1 MHRRARGDR
10 NGLNGVSTGN
20 TTLIRA
26 LQDFVLTQPEFDRLR
41 ELVRE
46 HTGIALSDAKRQLV
60 YGRLARRL
68 RALKLESF
76 GDYIE
81 LVESGDPVELEE
93 FVNAVTTNLTS
104 FFREPHH
111 FDYLAREAL
120 PAMAARAGGA
130 NRLRIWCCAASTG
143 EEPYS
148 IAMVLREAESLLRG
162 WDVKL
167 LATDLDSAVLA
178 AGAAGIYATGRFEGM
193 DPKRM
198 ARFFDK
204 GTGPQAGKLRAREEL
219 RNLVTFKQL
228 NLMQEWPLRG
238 PLDAIFCRNVV
249 IYFDKATQRVLFER
263 MAMLQ
268 RPGDLLFLGH
278 SESLYRVSERYEL
291 IGRTIY
297 RRLED

>member
-1 MHRRARGDR
+1 
-10 NGLNGVSTGN
+10 VSTGN
-20 TTLIRA
+20 TTSIRA
-26 LQDFVLTQPEFDRLR
+26 LQDFVLSQPEFERLR
-41 ELVRE
+41 QLVRE

-68 RALKLESF
+68 RALKLDSF
-76 GDYIE
+76 GAYIE
-81 LVESGDPVELEE
+81 LIEDRDPVELEE

-120 PAMAARAGGA
+120 PALVARAAGS

-148 IAMVLREAESLLRG
+148 IAMVLREAENSLRG

-167 LATDLDSAVLA
+167 LATDLDSNVLA
-178 AGAAGIYATGRFEGM
+178 TGAAGVYAAERFQGM
-193 DPKRM
+193 DPKRV

-204 GTGPQAGKLRAREEL
+204 GGGAHAGKLRAREEL
-219 RNLVTFKQL
+219 RHLITFRQL
-228 NLMQEWPLRG
+228 NLMQDWPLRG
-238 PLDAIFCRNVV
+238 PFDAIFCRNVI
-249 IYFDKATQRVLFER
+249 IYFDKATQRTLFER

-297 RRLED
+297 RRIED

>member
-1 MHRRARGDR
+1 M
-10 NGLNGVSTGN
+10 STNN
-20 TTLIRA
+20 TTQIRA
-26 LQDFVLTQPEFDRLR
+26 LQDFTLSQPEFDRLR

-68 RALKLESF
+68 RALKMDSF
-76 GDYIE
+76 GEYIDMIE
-81 LVESGDPVELEE
+81 DGDPAELEE
-93 FVNAVTTNLTS
+93 FINAVTTNLTS

-111 FDYLAREAL
+111 FDYLAAEAL
-120 PAMAARAGGA
+120 RGLVARDTGA
-130 NRLRIWCCAASTG
+130 HRLRIWCCAASTG

-148 IAMVLREAESLLRG
+148 IAMVLREAEHLLRG

-178 AGAAGIYATGRFEGM
+178 TGAAGVYAAERFQGM

-204 GTGPQAGKLRAREEL
+204 GMGPQAGKLRAREEL
-219 RNLVTFKQL
+219 RNLITFRQL
-228 NLMQEWPLRG
+228 NLMQDWPLRG
-238 PLDAIFCRNVV
+238 PIDAIFCRNVV
-249 IYFDKATQRVLFER
+249 IYFDKATQRTLFER
-263 MAMLQ
+263 MASLQ

-278 SESLYRVSERYEL
+278 SESLYRVSDRYEL

-297 RRLED
+297 RRIAD

>member
-1 MHRRARGDR
+1 
-10 NGLNGVSTGN
+10 VSTSS
-20 TTLIRA
+20 TTQIRA
-26 LQDFVLTQPEFDRLR
+26 IQDFALSQPEFDRLR

-46 HTGIALSDAKRQLV
+46 HTGIALSEAKRQLV

-68 RALKLESF
+68 RALKMDSF
-76 GDYIE
+76 GAYIE
-81 LVESGDPVELEE
+81 LIEGGDAVELEE

-120 PAMAARAGGA
+120 PALVARGGDH
-130 NRLRIWCCAASTG
+130 RLRIWCCAASTG

-178 AGAAGIYATGRFEGM
+178 AGAAGVYAAERVQGM
-193 DPKRM
+193 DPKRV

-204 GTGPQAGKLRAREEL
+204 GGGAQAGKLRAREEL
-219 RNLVTFKQL
+219 RNLITFRQL

-238 PLDAIFCRNVV
+238 PLDAIFCRNGV
-249 IYFDKATQRVLFER
+249 IYFDKATQRTVLER
-263 MAMLQ
+263 LATVQ

-278 SESLYRVSERYEL
+278 SESLHRVTDRYEL

-297 RRLED
+297 RRIED

>member
-1 MHRRARGDR
+1 
-10 NGLNGVSTGN
+10 VSTGN

-26 LQDFVLTQPEFDRLR
+26 IQDFALSQPEFDRLR

-46 HTGIALSDAKRQLV
+46 HTGIALSEAKRQLV

-68 RALKLESF
+68 RALRMDSF
-76 GDYIE
+76 ADYIE
-81 LVESGDPVELEE
+81 LVESGDPTELEE

-111 FDYLAREAL
+111 FEYLGREAL
-120 PAMAARAGGA
+120 PAIAARAAGA

-148 IAMVLREAESLLRG
+148 IAMVLREAEDLLRG
-162 WDVKL
+162 WDVKM

-178 AGAAGIYATGRFEGM
+178 TGAAGIYAAERFQGM

-198 ARFFDK
+198 TRFFDK
-204 GTGPQAGKLRAREEL
+204 GTGPQNGKLRAREEL
-219 RNLVTFKQL
+219 RKLITFKQL

-238 PLDAIFCRNVV
+238 PFDAIFCRNVV

-263 MAMLQ
+263 MAALQ

-278 SESLYRVSERYEL
+278 SESLYRVSDRYEL

-297 RRLED
+297 RRIED